1 MSASSAKWLII
12 VLAFLLFA
20 TSIMAQ
26 KVRPECVK
34 MRDQVGCTCAL
45 ENGGVIVQQT
55 NGRNGWASKTTDKR
69 HVNEAFVQC
78 MLRQGRR

>member
-1 MSASSAKWLII
+1 MPTSSVKRSII

-20 TSIMAQ
+20 TSTTAQ
-26 KVRPECVK
+26 KIRPECTQ
-34 MRDQVGCTCAL
+34 MRDRVGCTCAL

-55 NGRNGWASKTTDKR
+55 NGRPGWASKTSDKR